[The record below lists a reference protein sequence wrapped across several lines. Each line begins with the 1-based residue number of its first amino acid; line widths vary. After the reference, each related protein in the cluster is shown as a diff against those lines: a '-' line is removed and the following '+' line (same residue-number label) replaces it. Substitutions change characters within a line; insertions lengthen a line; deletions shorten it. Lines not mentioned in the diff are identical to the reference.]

1 MRVGL
6 PLVIMPVNRLLKR
19 SKSDFVMFTSSWCP
33 YCSKAK
39 NMLGAKKLSFDEHN
53 LSNNPNLQMKVVE
66 MTGHR
71 TVPAIWDIRGDEPV
85 FVGGAD
91 HLQDY
96 L

>member
-1 MRVGL
+1 
-6 PLVIMPVNRLLKR
+6 MPVNRLLKR

-39 NMLGAKKLSFDEHN
+39 NLLGAKGFSFDEHN
-53 LSNNPNLQMKVVE
+53 VGKNQNLQMAMVE

-71 TVPAIWDIRGDEPV
+71 TVPAIWDVRGEEPL

-91 HLQDY
+91 NLQAY